1 MSRRLLDKKLGYI
14 HEDLIKMSSMVEKQ
28 VYNCIEALRNQ
39 DEELAEQV
47 IKNDNIID
55 EQQKDIEDKSIRII
69 AQNQPLATDLRI
81 IFTAIKIV
89 TDLERMADHAVDIAK
104 LTKKMV
110 GKQYIKKL
118 VDIPLMAQK
127 VQDMIKVSIESYINE
142 DIDVAYTICK
152 MDDEVDNLYN
162 HIFDD
167 LINCIDHK
175 KSNGEQYDFEQISNL
190 ILVCKYLERIAD
202 HTTNICEWT
211 IYIKT
216 GSYVD
221 LNE

>member
-104 LTKKMV
+104 LTKKMA